1 MDGVKEVSKLEFK
14 VAKEQTPL
22 TPLPL
27 PHFRFETIPLE
38 YVKKLKSE
46 GGVSLNDVLFT
57 CLGGAIRRYN
67 ISQNCEATEKKKK
80 KVCCRAL
87 MPVAFPR
94 PNVDKND
101 KTAVLRNKWV
111 FISGDFGVGYEDVI
125 ERLRFVNQQM
135 NGIKNS
141 PLAGVQ
147 LAVQETIPPKLPVSL
162 GRQTVFDTMAR
173 HSVIFSNVPGP
184 EKPVKFGGQEVK
196 ETQMYFNNLLPQ
208 VGILSYH
215 GKVYMNLNLDT
226 EAIPG
231 GEMMPVHF
239 AREMLELSEK
249 LGVRAP
255 LELIERAK

>member
-141 PLAGVQ
+141 PLAGNLRGLCS
-147 LAVQETIPPKLPVSL
+147 LAWSRFTFPAFVPIP
-162 GRQTVFDTMAR
+162 AA
-173 HSVIFSNVPGP
+173 
-184 EKPVKFGGQEVK
+184 
-196 ETQMYFNNLLPQ
+196 
-208 VGILSYH
+208 LS
-215 GKVYMNLNLDT
+215 GSSTLFTTGL
-226 EAIPG
+226 
-231 GEMMPVHF
+231 
-239 AREMLELSEK
+239 
-249 LGVRAP
+249 
-255 LELIERAK
+255 